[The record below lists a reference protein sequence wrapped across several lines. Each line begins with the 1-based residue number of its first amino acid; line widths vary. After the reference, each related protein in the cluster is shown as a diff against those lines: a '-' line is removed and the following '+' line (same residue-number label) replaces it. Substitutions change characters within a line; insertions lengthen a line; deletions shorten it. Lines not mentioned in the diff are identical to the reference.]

1 MTPTEM
7 RFFREKVIK
16 EYKERAERKRKKTHF
31 DLFVKK
37 IKSIMPINIAV
48 GLTASL
54 VVGLWQGWDSLMYL
68 LLTGVIWITLIS
80 TIISAMIKTK

>member
-16 EYKERAERKRKKTHF
+16 EYRERSERKRKKSHYNV
-31 DLFVKK
+31 FVKK

-48 GLTASL
+48 GLTASIM
-54 VVGLWQGWDSLMYL
+54 VGVWKGWDSLVYL

-80 TIISAMIKTK
+80 TLISALIKTK